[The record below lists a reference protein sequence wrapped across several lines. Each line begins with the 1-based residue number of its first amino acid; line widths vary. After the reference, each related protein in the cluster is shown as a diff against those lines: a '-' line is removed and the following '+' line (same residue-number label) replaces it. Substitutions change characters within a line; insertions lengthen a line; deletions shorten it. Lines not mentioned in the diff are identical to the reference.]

1 MLTTPRSCWELVF
14 YAAIQSGFMD
24 AKILKPMYADD
35 PTFKAA
41 FPGVGDSGG
50 ALLETFK
57 GRGLSPRLF
66 VPKDP
71 PKDLRAGDIIIS
83 NDGGNANHVFSIV
96 GQEKPIENMR
106 VRYILRVPCI
116 RGHKG
121 SVADVRDLDTGHPT
135 LGKQW
140 SGYHIL
146 YHTWGVFGTGGSC
159 NDG

>member
-1 MLTTPRSCWELVF
+1 
-14 YAAIQSGFMD
+14 
-24 AKILKPMYADD
+24 MYADD

-106 VRYILRVPCI
+106 AIQLWGNSGAGTTFY
-116 RGHKG
+116 
-121 SVADVRDLDTGHPT
+121 TT
-135 LGKQW
+135 LGEFLERAARATTAEGRSYFVLK
-140 SGYHIL
+140 L
-146 YHTWGVFGTGGSC
+146 
-159 NDG
+159 DA